1 MKHLLH
7 IIFTVLVVLSF
18 SSCYNYKSIGL
29 LQENKSLPVYAK
41 EDYSDYK
48 ICVNDEIIFR
58 LITTDETI
66 SKLISSNQ
74 SGNSSQMISYRVY
87 PDGTVDIPFLNRVQ
101 VKGLTTNEAENLLKK
116 EFREIIPDA
125 EVKLSIANKSFTVI
139 GEAGTGVFPVYKD
152 KLTIY
157 QALAMSGDLKLS
169 GDFRHVKILRAEE
182 GKTEIL
188 EFDIR
193 PASVIESKYYYV
205 YPNDIIYVQ
214 RASSSFFKVNN
225 YSSFLG
231 LISSSLTLLFSVLY
245 YIKL

>member
-1 MKHLLH
+1 MLRK
-7 IIFTVLVVLSF
+7 IIR
-18 SSCYNYKSIGL
+18 I
-29 LQENKSLPVYAK
+29 NKN
-41 EDYSDYK
+41 
-48 ICVNDEIIFR
+48 CVNDEIIFR

-66 SKLISSNQ
+66 SKLISPNQ
-74 SGNSSQMISYRVY
+74 SVNTNQMISYRVY

-101 VKGLTTNEAENLLKK
+101 VKGLTINEAENLLKE

-193 PASVIESKYYYV
+193 PPIGKRIKILLCL
-205 YPNDIIYVQ
+205 PQDIIYVQ

-231 LISSSLTLLFSVLY
+231 LISSSLSLLFSVLY